1 LFVSVRVQTPAKM
14 NKRQRELLQELEA
27 ITKVENKPERRTLM
41 SKVKDIF
48 G

>member
-1 LFVSVRVQTPAKM
+1 
-14 NKRQRELLQELEA
+14 LQELEA
-27 ITKVENKPERRTLM
+27 MTRVENKPERRNLM